1 MLCTSGYLWSAGQY
15 LVGEC
20 WRCVI
25 FACSAPL
32 LSDVVTNLAFLTR
45 KERGMVWLRNNTQQ
59 PVSNDSY
66 FFCVSD
72 FNMENHLLLL
82 CGLWSACDCLLEI
95 ASCLCID
102 LVWINNWGGVLLFL
116 IIMASF
122 GHMLIMFL
130 LKCVTSFGNPYLTQ
144 CCFNNINEL
153 DYYLFPSH
161 SYLCVWGEKLAVL
174 CVTVVYFVSGD
185 DGTRLSCFHWSDFNG
200 ICHKHLLVS
209 IKLIDFVLHC
219 S

>member
-1 MLCTSGYLWSAGQY
+1 MYIRVSVISWPVFSRRMLKMCNLCLLCSFTQ
-15 LVGEC
+15 
-20 WRCVI
+20 RC
-25 FACSAPL
+25 SDK
-32 LSDVVTNLAFLTR
+32 LSFLD
-45 KERGMVWLRNNTQQ
+45 KERTWHGLAWKQHPTTCEQWQLL
-59 PVSNDSY
+59 
-66 FFCVSD
+66 FCVSD
-72 FNMENHLLLL
+72 FNRENHLLLL
-82 CGLWSACDCLLEI
+82 RGLWSACDCLLEI

-161 SYLCVWGEKLAVL
+161 SYLGVWGEKLAVL

-209 IKLIDFVLHC
+209 IKIIDFVIHC